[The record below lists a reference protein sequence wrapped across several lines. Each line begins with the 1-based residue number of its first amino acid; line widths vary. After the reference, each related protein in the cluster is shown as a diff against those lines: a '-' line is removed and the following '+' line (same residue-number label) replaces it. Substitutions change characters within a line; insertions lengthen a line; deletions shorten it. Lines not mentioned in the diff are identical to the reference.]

1 VAQFR
6 VTNGETILDDHRSR
20 NVTLVLLTA
29 IYVFNFMDRQI
40 LGVLAEPI
48 KHDLNLSDGQIG
60 LLTGFMFA
68 LFYTTFG
75 VPVAWLADR
84 TRRTWVI
91 AAACTLWSGF
101 SAACGLAQGFVSLAA
116 ARIGVAVGEA
126 GGVPP
131 SYALIS
137 DLFPADRRARAIAL
151 YSLGVPIGVGIGT
164 AAGGWIAASFGWR
177 MAFFIVAAPGVLLAA
192 ALLIFTREPVRAA
205 ATGPDAVP
213 LSRAIKLFA
222 ASPTLMLVSL
232 AAALGAFTCY
242 GLMAWISAYVIRV
255 LGMTLSEVGSWLSIT
270 MAAGLAIGIW
280 GSGALADRFGPR
292 DRRMYALVPGVA
304 LALGAPALWAATAAD
319 DPRVALPLFGVTL
332 ALSVFYLAPSVTVV
346 QQIAVPAQRSTAGA
360 MLLLCLNLIG
370 LGCGPWL
377 IGVVSDLA
385 QPQHGPQSL
394 RIAFYA
400 LVPMFVAAAGAN
412 LLSARRLG
420 RGSGSSAAC

>member
-1 VAQFR
+1 M
-6 VTNGETILDDHRSR
+6 DDRRSR
-20 NVTLVLLTA
+20 TITLVLLTT

-48 KHDLNLSDGQIG
+48 RRELDLSDGQIG

-68 LFYTTFG
+68 LFYTSFG

-91 AAACTLWSGF
+91 AGACALWSGF
-101 SAACGLAQGFVSLAA
+101 SAACGLAQGFASLAA

-137 DLFPADRRARAIAL
+137 DLFPAHARARAIAL
-151 YSLGVPIGVGIGT
+151 YSLGVPIGVGVGT
-164 AAGGWIAASFGWR
+164 AAGGWIAAAFGWR
-177 MAFFIVAAPGVLLAA
+177 TAFFVVAAPGVLLAV
-192 ALLIFTREPVRAA
+192 ALLILTREPARAV
-205 ATGPDAVP
+205 TSDHDAVSLP
-213 LSRAIKLFA
+213 RAIRLFA
-222 ASPTLMLVSL
+222 ASPTLMLVSV

-270 MAAGLAIGIW
+270 MAAGLAAGIW
-280 GSGALADRFGPR
+280 ASGALADRHGPR
-292 DRRMYALVPGVA
+292 DRRMYALIPAAA
-304 LALGAPALWAATAAD
+304 LTLGAPALWAATATD
-319 DPRVALPLFGVTL
+319 DPRIALPLFGVTL

-346 QQIAVPAQRSTAGA
+346 QQIAAPGQRSTAGA

-385 QPQHGPQSL
+385 RPEHGAQSL
-394 RIAFYA
+394 RIAFQA
-400 LVPMFVAAAGAN
+400 LAPMFLAAGAAN
-412 LLSARRLG
+412 LMSARRLG
-420 RGSGSSAAC
+420 RAA